1 MAFCT
6 KCGSKLNDGAV
17 FCGQCGAKVFLAQHN
32 RNRQIMAFLTS

>member
-17 FCGQCGAKVFLAQHN
+17 FAVNVVLKYFLAQHN

>member
-17 FCGQCGAKVFLAQHN
+17 FAVNVVLSIFWHSTIAIDK
-32 RNRQIMAFLTS
+32 